1 MNIDVSVALK
11 TIQNMLNS
19 LIALL
24 PNLILSLVVFG
35 IAMLIGRGVRSLVRG
50 LTLRYQPQHRNL
62 GLLLGR
68 LAQWVILLI
77 GLLVALAIAVP
88 SFKPAQVIQLLG
100 ISTVAIGF
108 AFKDIFQNFLGG
120 ILILLTQPFRIGD
133 QIVTGSFEG
142 TVEDIQTRATLIR
155 TYDGRRVVIPNAT
168 LFTDSV
174 VVNTAFESRR
184 TDFNVGIGYGDDIDE
199 AKRLVLDVMRNTEGV
214 LKEPAPD
221 VLLVA
226 LADSTVDLRARWWS
240 KPQLGEVLAVQDRV
254 VTEIKKTLSENGIDM
269 PFPTQQI
276 LFHDQTEETDGDRS
290 RQREGWPLGKG
301 TPPKPRFLAMRS
313 ERQEAA
319 LTDGSGPGNESG
331 RHGIP
336 S

>member
-11 TIQNMLNS
+11 TIQNMVNS
-19 LIALL
+19 LVALL
-24 PNLILSLVVFG
+24 PNLILALVVFG

-133 QIVTGSFEG
+133 QIVTGEFEG

-174 VVNTAFESRR
+174 VVNTAFDYRR

-214 LKEPAPD
+214 LKDPAPD

-240 KPQLGEVLAVQDRV
+240 KPHLGEVLAVQDRV

-269 PFPTQQI
+269 PYPTQQI

-290 RQREGWPLGKG
+290 RQREGWPAGKS
-301 TPPKPRFLAMRS
+301 TPPKPRFLAMRG
-313 ERQEAA
+313 ERQESAIA
-319 LTDGSGPGNESG
+319 DGSGSDRGPGRQGS
-331 RHGIP
+331 RA
-336 S
+336 